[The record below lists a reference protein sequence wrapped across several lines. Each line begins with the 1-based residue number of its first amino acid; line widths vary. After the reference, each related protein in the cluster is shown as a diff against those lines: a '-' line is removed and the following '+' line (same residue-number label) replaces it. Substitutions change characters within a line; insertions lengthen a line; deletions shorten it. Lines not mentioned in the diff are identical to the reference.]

1 MLVVRWACLS
11 LSNNNSPTVT
21 RRCMKIPLS
30 MFLPTSYTAIWSR
43 FFTIERCILL
53 KVSLQNYSKVND
65 RSKEKWKNCAA
76 KNGSIVS
83 RVKNAL
89 SKVGVR
95 WSEIKFYAF
104 VFFLS
109 FFSFSAGEKE
119 RILSIFSGSSGST
132 NALRSSRYT
141 GHGSINFNVY

>member
-43 FFTIERCILL
+43 FFTIERCIFL

-109 FFSFSAGEKE
+109 SLFQPEK
-119 RILSIFSGSSGST
+119 
-132 NALRSSRYT
+132 RSEFYQYFPDRVEART
-141 GHGSINFNVY
+141 RCAHRVTRDTGSINFNVY